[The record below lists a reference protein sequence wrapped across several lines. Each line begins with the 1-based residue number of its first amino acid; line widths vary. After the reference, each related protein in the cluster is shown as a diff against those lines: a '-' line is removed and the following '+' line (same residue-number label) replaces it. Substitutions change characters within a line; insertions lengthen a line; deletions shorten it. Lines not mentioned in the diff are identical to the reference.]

1 MPFTFS
7 HPAIVL
13 PLRRL
18 GWVSFPALV
27 FGSMAPDFEYFLRMQ
42 PYSVY
47 SHTLLGLFCV
57 DLPLVIVLYVLY
69 RYIVEKGLLA
79 VLPLWAAKGLA
90 SGRPQTRSRRRTWVS
105 LVVFAY
111 SALLGSYSHIA
122 WDAFTHDGGSM
133 VERFAFLQQRIPLL
147 FLDVPVYKLLQH
159 GSTLLGGLAI
169 AFVLWRTG
177 RKNDHVEIKQATL
190 YGKGLFWLGVAVIGL
205 GVVVWHAFFVKGV
218 SPLIHPLQQV
228 VPFLSGSLL
237 GICLLAP
244 LANRPGLK
252 K

>member
-13 PLRRL
+13 PLRRW

-47 SHTLLGLFCV
+47 SHTFLGLFCV
-57 DLPLVIVLYVLY
+57 DLPLVIVLYVVY
-69 RYIVEKGLLA
+69 RFLVEKGLLA

-90 SGRPQTRSRRRTWVS
+90 CRRTGKESRKRKWVS
-105 LVVFAY
+105 LVVFVY

-122 WDAFTHDGGSM
+122 WDAFTHDRGSM
-133 VERFAFLQQRIPLL
+133 VERFVFLQQRIPLV
-147 FLDVPVYKLLQH
+147 FLEVPVYKLLQH

-169 AFVLWRTG
+169 VYVIWRSG
-177 RKNDHVEIKQATL
+177 RHKHHVEIKQATL
-190 YGKGLFWLGVAVIGL
+190 YGKVLFWLGVAVIGL

-218 SPLIHPLQQV
+218 SPLIHPLQHV

-244 LANRPGLK
+244 LVNRPGLK